1 MPVAEKYAMKQ
12 KHKMRR
18 TFSSSSDL
26 RQRIHQ
32 KKEKKIKD
40 SEVLTQNNKNGNTVT
55 FNILII
61 YLIFNNCIW
70 NFSLEAA

>member
-1 MPVAEKYAMKQ
+1 MPVADKLAMKQ
-12 KHKMRR
+12 KHKVNK

-40 SEVLTQNNKNGNTVT
+40 SEVLIQNNKYWD
-55 FNILII
+55 I
-61 YLIFNNCIW
+61 
-70 NFSLEAA
+70 